1 MSGCVTV
8 TRPARRDLLLEDGDD
23 AAVRSEHVAE
33 ARGDVLGPA
42 VLQPQKQQFGD
53 ALGGA
58 HHVGGPH
65 RFIGGNHHEV
75 FDSVLGRGHREIVCA
90 ENVIH

>member
-1 MSGCVTV
+1 MGMTLPFDPSTLPK
-8 TRPARRDLLLEDGDD
+8 R
-23 AAVRSEHVAE
+23 AATYLVPPFCSPRS
-33 ARGDVLGPA
+33 
-42 VLQPQKQQFGD
+42 KQFGD

-75 FDSVLGRGHREIVCA
+75 FDFVLGRGHREIVCA